1 MGIKNLNSLLQR
13 QCGFAINTRKLDSYR
28 GMKLGI
34 DLSIFLYKYLYNN
47 DDHIEGLTRLILRL
61 LKNQITPIFIF
72 DGKPPKEKDET
83 LMERKVKKELMTIK
97 KTILEQ
103 VSTLEKPDYE
113 TFKKNVIETVTTTS
127 ALMNNTTFELN
138 ESELRD
144 LYDKSTEEIQKDTD
158 KLNKKIIYVTAGHI
172 DSAKQL
178 FNLFGI
184 KYIHEQCE
192 AESLLAYMCKMG
204 YIDGCISEDTDI
216 LPNGGHLFLR
226 NFNADKNTVDEYCLQ
241 GVLDGLGLN
250 HDQFIDLCILCGCDY
265 TTKIHGLGPINAHKL
280 LKEHGSIEEI
290 IRLNTKFEIPDNFE
304 YEKARYLFKNPVPD
318 SIFNN
323 VNKDIFIYEP
333 KIIELLDFLKTS
345 KLKDKFLREIRDNL
359 MNYFLNIKGGI
370 YDFDLDE
377 SSSLDSKK
385 PRLKKITDFWK

>member
-138 ESELRD
+138 ENELRD

-158 KLNKKIIYVTAGHI
+158 K
-172 DSAKQL
+172 
-178 FNLFGI
+178 
-184 KYIHEQCE
+184 
-192 AESLLAYMCKMG
+192 
-204 YIDGCISEDTDI
+204 
-216 LPNGGHLFLR
+216 
-226 NFNADKNTVDEYCLQ
+226 
-241 GVLDGLGLN
+241 
-250 HDQFIDLCILCGCDY
+250 
-265 TTKIHGLGPINAHKL
+265 
-280 LKEHGSIEEI
+280 
-290 IRLNTKFEIPDNFE
+290 
-304 YEKARYLFKNPVPD
+304 
-318 SIFNN
+318 
-323 VNKDIFIYEP
+323 
-333 KIIELLDFLKTS
+333 
-345 KLKDKFLREIRDNL
+345 
-359 MNYFLNIKGGI
+359 
-370 YDFDLDE
+370 
-377 SSSLDSKK
+377 
-385 PRLKKITDFWK
+385 